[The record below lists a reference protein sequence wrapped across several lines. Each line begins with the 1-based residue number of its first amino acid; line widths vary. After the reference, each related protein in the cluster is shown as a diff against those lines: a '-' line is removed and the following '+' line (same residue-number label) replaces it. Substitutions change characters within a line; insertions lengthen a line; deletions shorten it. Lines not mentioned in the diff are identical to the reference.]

1 MQCDTHLF
9 TLVQVVQY
17 DMFTI
22 TKVAIGISHTNK
34 HFKANVNIIV
44 TAFPNNFGKYDRKWS
59 SYVRFGDSSH
69 CLIKM
74 N

>member
-34 HFKANVNIIV
+34 HFKANVNIIL
-44 TAFPNNFGKYDRKWS
+44 TAFPNNFGKMTGSGRVTS
-59 SYVRFGDSSH
+59 DSVTRVTV
-69 CLIKM
+69 
-74 N
+74 